1 MYGGPVDAQGRRIG
15 VQGGV
20 MPGSEIAWIGDYMP
34 SATREPQYV
43 AFMTS
48 FFKHAGFDPSP
59 PATWR
64 LADIDFERDR
74 QRLGSAEF
82 AYNAQNPDLREFKQR
97 GGKLIGFQ
105 GWGDTSVVPL
115 GSIDYYDTV
124 SRVMGGLDKTSDFYR
139 LFLVPGMRHCSGD
152 GDGGDVIDM
161 LSALEAWVERGQPAD
176 ALVGQNFERRGPMV
190 STPVFPLPAD
200 QVRLSRVHFPYPF
213 EARYK
218 GSGDPNDPLSWIR
231 VPGLPPTLP

>member
-161 LSALEAWVERGQPAD
+161 LSALEAWVERAQPPD

-218 GSGDPNDPLSWIR
+218 GSGDPSDPRNWDK
-231 VPGLPPTLP
+231 VPGLPPALP